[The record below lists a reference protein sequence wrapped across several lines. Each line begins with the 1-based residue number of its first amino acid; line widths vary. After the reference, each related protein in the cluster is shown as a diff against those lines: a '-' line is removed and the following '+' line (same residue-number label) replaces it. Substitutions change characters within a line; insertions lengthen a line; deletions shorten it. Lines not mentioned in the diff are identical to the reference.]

1 MKSVKIP
8 FAEID
13 QIEDTKVNLNQLNP
27 VFFNIIDYTWAKQ
40 YSVEDI
46 EPYLKLEIVHVIFS
60 VDHNGKYE
68 GKVHVHDGL
77 HTCVKNDFQK
87 SDFDKNFYQTYVE
100 DRNAKFI
107 CFN

>member
-13 QIEDTKVNLNQLNP
+13 QKEDTKVYLNQLNP

-40 YSVEDI
+40 YSLEDV
-46 EPYLKLEIVHVIFS
+46 EPYLKLEIVHVIFAA
-60 VDHNGKYE
+60 DHNGKY
-68 GKVHVHDGL
+68 GKKVHVYDDGL

-87 SDFDKNFYQTYVE
+87 SEFDKKFY
-100 DRNAKFI
+100 
-107 CFN
+107 